1 MTMMEY
7 SAKRDLFLQFKAL
20 YDAAGHFMDY
30 LFIDASSNFEALFG
44 APKTALIGR
53 RMSDLVVEYEDHFL
67 RLNDIYNAMIPNT
80 VKKFEKYIPE
90 KEAWYLV
97 TIMADDPSQLFLYL
111 SDITE
116 IRSQMEITSLDE
128 EQQDLKKAPTFPEYM
143 RKKDKADQHHAQFID
158 RLTGIYNRHYFEE
171 EMIRLDVK
179 RQLPLSIIV
188 GDINGLKI
196 INDAFGHRTG
206 DHVLRETAKIIKHS
220 LREEDILARVGGDEF
235 AALLPRTSLEKAE
248 GIVERIKAACD
259 ERPLE
264 YLNLSIS
271 FGVAEKR
278 EEGDSLI
285 DVYQRADDRMYH
297 RKLIES
303 KEMKEGIV
311 RHILHWLEDLEV
323 ETQGHF
329 ARLKRLSERV
339 GKAVGLTPEQIRDL
353 KLLAEYHDIGKVFVP
368 KELLLKRDAPTQEE
382 WEVLKRHAEIG
393 YRLASS
399 IYEIHYIDELVL
411 DHHER
416 WDGKGYP
423 SGLKGEE
430 IPIVDR
436 VFALLDAYDTM
447 LHDQPY
453 RERKSLDEAIREIET
468 GAGKQFDPEITGT
481 FLELLRTEGPLH

>member
-1 MTMMEY
+1 MMEY
-7 SAKRDLFLQFKAL
+7 SAKKDLFMQFKAL
-20 YDAAGHFMDY
+20 YDNSGHFMDY
-30 LFIDASSNFEALFG
+30 LFIEASSNFETLFG

-97 TIMADDPSQLFLYL
+97 TIMADDPNHLYLYL

-116 IRSQMEITSLDE
+116 IRNQMGGASLDA
-128 EQQDLKKAPTFPEYM
+128 EQQEIQMGPSFPEYM
-143 RKKDKADQHHAQFID
+143 RRKGQEDRHHAQFID

-179 RQLPLSIIV
+179 RQLPLTIIV
-188 GDINGLKI
+188 GDINGLKL

-206 DHVLRETAKIIKHS
+206 DLVLRESAKIIKGS

-235 AALLPRTSLEKAE
+235 AALLPRMPREKAE
-248 GIVERIKAACD
+248 LIVQRIKSACSD
-259 ERPLE
+259 RPLE

-271 FGVAEKR
+271 FGVAEKT
-278 EEGDSLI
+278 EEGENLI

-297 RKLIES
+297 HKLIES
-303 KEMKEGIV
+303 KQMKEGIV
-311 RHILHWLEDLEV
+311 RHILQWLNELEV
-323 ETQGHF
+323 ETEGHF
-329 ARLKRLSERV
+329 ARLKRLSEKV
-339 GKAVGLTPEQIRDL
+339 GKAVGLSDEQIRDL

-368 KELLLKRDAPTQEE
+368 KELLLKREPPTQEE
-382 WEVLKRHAEIG
+382 WEILRRHAEIG

-416 WDGKGYP
+416 WDGRGYP

-447 LHDQPY
+447 VHDQPY
-453 RERKSLDEAIREIET
+453 REKKSLEEAIKEIEA
-468 GAGKQFDPEITGT
+468 GAGNQFDPEITNT
-481 FLELLRTEGPLH
+481 FLSLVRSDGALH